1 MAPSRTRF
9 GLPARIAL
17 PTTIR
22 ATTRTPFLQVAK
34 TAAAMIIAWGVAW
47 VLLPGELPVFATIA
61 ALLVVQPSVNQ
72 SVGRAI
78 ERSLCFGVYEGTR
91 QLGFARVVTD
101 GAGFA
106 YLGDVF
112 VVDAARGRG
121 IGKRLMEFVFAHPD
135 LGRVR
140 RFMLATRD
148 AHGLYAQYG
157 FTPLAN
163 PEKFMER
170 YDPDALSR

>member
-1 MAPSRTRF
+1 MGEHHERSID
-9 GLPARIAL
+9 GLLFSTDRARLDIDAIHAYL
-17 PTTIR
+17 
-22 ATTRTPFLQVAK
+22 AHESY
-34 TAAAMIIAWGVAW
+34 W
-47 VLLPGELPVFATIA
+47 VPGIHRELVE
-61 ALLVVQPSVNQ
+61 
-72 SVGRAI
+72 RAI

-106 YLGDVF
+106 YLCDVF

-121 IGKRLMEFVFAHPD
+121 IGKRLMEFTFAHPD
-135 LGRVR
+135 LQRVR
-140 RFMLATRD
+140 RFILATRD